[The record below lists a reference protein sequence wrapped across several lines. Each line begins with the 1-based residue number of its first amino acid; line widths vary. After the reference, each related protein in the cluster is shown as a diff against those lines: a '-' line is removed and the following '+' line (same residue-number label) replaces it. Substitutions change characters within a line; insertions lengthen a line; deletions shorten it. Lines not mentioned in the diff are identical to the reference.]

1 MCCSIWLLK
10 MNATAGAASSAR
22 ISSPS
27 VERKAG
33 AFSGPGATLMMNSIR
48 RLVPMSRLALPQ
60 NTGMTARRDTPIFR
74 PERMSSC
81 VSVPFSK

>member
-1 MCCSIWLLK
+1 MLFDLAFEDERYGRSRFVGPDLLSF
-10 MNATAGAASSAR
+10 GR
-22 ISSPS
+22 
-27 VERKAG
+27 EEGG